1 MQANTA
7 EELIR
12 RHDTENTRAQSGLR
26 PFGAL
31 LSLGARI
38 RRLAG
43 AVHQRRVGP
52 AAAGAARGAGGQVG
66 IVARRVGGCGR
77 RRDDGRHH
85 RLRPQSRAH
94 PCRGTGLRRTA
105 SRPARPHRRRTGL
118 GGPDCIRIPRVHAAR
133 SPGQHRVLRVRR
145 SPVCV
150 PTTRPAWTKAC
161 WPMSASRIRRSGW
174 ADRGDTARNT
184 RSTPR
189 STSAT
194 SRWRPAGRGDAHR
207 RAGGGSGRRAPVR

>member
-31 LSLGARI
+31 LPLGARI
-38 RRLAG
+38 RGPAG
-43 AVHQRRVGP
+43 AIHRRRIG
-52 AAAGAARGAGGQVG
+52 AAAAHLGRGSRGQIG
-66 IVARRVGGCGR
+66 IVARRFGRCGR
-77 RRDDGRHH
+77 RGDDGRHH
-85 RLRPQSRAH
+85 RLRPQSRPDPGRA
-94 PCRGTGLRRTA
+94 TGLRRTA
-105 SRPARPHRRRTGL
+105 YRPACPHRRRTGL
-118 GGPDCIRIPRVHAAR
+118 GGPECIRIPRVHAAR
-133 SPGQHRVLRVRR
+133 SPRQHRV
-145 SPVCV
+145 SPVRTSPACA

-174 ADRGDTARNT
+174 TDRGDTARSM
-184 RSTPR
+184 RSMPR

-194 SRWRPAGRGDAHR
+194 NRWRP
-207 RAGGGSGRRAPVR
+207 VRPR